1 MACVAHLLR
10 NFDEYTVAY
19 CDRGARA
26 PPDWPLDSTLFSFGN
41 ILSNVVVVNGM
52 VRGAWRRTSTSRKRQ
67 VEVRSSD
74 KLESDERDAVEN
86 ADRDPG
92 CFLETRELAVR
103 L

>member
-1 MACVAHLLR
+1 
-10 NFDEYTVAY
+10 
-19 CDRGARA
+19 
-26 PPDWPLDSTLFSFGN
+26 LDSTLFSFGN

-52 VRGAWRRTSTSRKRQ
+52 VCGAWRRTSTSRKRQ

-86 ADRDPG
+86 AARDPG
-92 CFLETRELAVR
+92 CFLKTRELPVR